1 LLSLFFLIVGLEIRR
16 ELTSGAL
23 SKRRAA
29 LLPAV
34 AAVGGVVTPAL
45 IYLLVNRG
53 PSAVGWPIP
62 TATDVAFALA
72 LLAVLGDRIP
82 VGLRVFVATLAVADD
97 VLSIGVIAIYFPGDL
112 HPIYG
117 IAVIA
122 IVLAMVGLNRARVY
136 ATWPYVFLAIALWLS
151 LQAFGIQAA
160 MTGVL
165 LSLVIP
171 GRPTPSPG
179 PLLAQAANALSTLD
193 HVEKQARRDGRK
205 LELSGERVWEW
216 AVRNLSATT
225 ERLLSPAERIERA
238 IAPWSSYLV
247 LPLFAFTATGVSLH
261 VDLSSSPDVSR
272 VLLGTVAGLT
282 VGKPLGIVV
291 ATALAAKVGA
301 VTLPEGVSTRQFV
314 GAAWM
319 CGIGDMLSFLM
330 ADRAFTPALADG
342 AKIGVLLGS
351 VLSGLIGFVVLY
363 RAEPA
368 RSAVP
373 NDG

>member
-1 LLSLFFLIVGLEIRR
+1 
-16 ELTSGAL
+16 
-23 SKRRAA
+23 
-29 LLPAV
+29 
-34 AAVGGVVTPAL
+34 
-45 IYLLVNRG
+45 
-53 PSAVGWPIP
+53 
-62 TATDVAFALA
+62 
-72 LLAVLGDRIP
+72 
-82 VGLRVFVATLAVADD
+82 
-97 VLSIGVIAIYFPGDL
+97 
-112 HPIYG
+112 
-117 IAVIA
+117 
-122 IVLAMVGLNRARVY
+122 
-136 ATWPYVFLAIALWLS
+136 
-151 LQAFGIQAA
+151 

-193 HVEKQARRDGRK
+193 HVEKQARRDGRELK
-205 LELSGERVWEW
+205 LEGERVWEW

-247 LPLFAFTATGVSLH
+247 LPLFAFTATGVSLN

-272 VLLGTVAGLT
+272 VLIGTVAGLT

-301 VTLPEGVSTRQFV
+301 VTLPDGVSTRQFV

-363 RAEPA
+363 RSEPT
-368 RSAVP
+368 RSPASQRSSRP
-373 NDG
+373 E